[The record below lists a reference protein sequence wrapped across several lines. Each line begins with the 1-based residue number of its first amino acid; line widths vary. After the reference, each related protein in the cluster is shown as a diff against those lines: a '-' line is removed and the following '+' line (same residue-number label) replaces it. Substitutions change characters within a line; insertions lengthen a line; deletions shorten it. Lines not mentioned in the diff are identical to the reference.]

1 MAADN
6 LARKAISIPATQA
19 PENIQ
24 LRVAAY
30 CQVSSDSED
39 QKNSFAA
46 QNAYYT
52 ALITGKENWTLVDIY
67 ADEGITGTS
76 AKKCPDFQLCSRTA
90 ARVRSTRCWSS
101 PFPGLPETRRIVWKP
116 PVN

>member
-6 LARKAISIPATQA
+6 LARKAIIIPASQV

-24 LRVAAY
+24 LQVAAY
-30 CQVSSDSED
+30 CRVSSDSED

-76 AKKCPDFQLCSRTA
+76 AKKRPDFQRLLYHAEMSLWLSLSRRKTYN
-90 ARVRSTRCWSS
+90 R
-101 PFPGLPETRRIVWKP
+101 
-116 PVN
+116 